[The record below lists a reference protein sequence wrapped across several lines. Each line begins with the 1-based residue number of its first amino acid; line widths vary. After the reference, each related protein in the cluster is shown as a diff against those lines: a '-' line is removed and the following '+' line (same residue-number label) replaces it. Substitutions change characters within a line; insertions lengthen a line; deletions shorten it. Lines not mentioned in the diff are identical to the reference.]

1 VEAVLIKAGEEE
13 CAVAADGA
21 AQGEA
26 ELLLL
31 VVRFEI
37 HERMLGGQSAVAQVV
52 EIGSV
57 KTVGAGFSHY
67 VHHRT
72 TGASQVSAVGIGG
85 NAEFLNYLVGKL
97 VGRAV
102 AAAGLA
108 KESIV
113 VVAAIDKVAGLE
125 ASDAPEGQI
134 VV

>member
-1 VEAVLIKAGEEE
+1 MLIKAGEEE

-57 KTVGAGFSHY
+57 KRVGAGFSHH

-72 TGASQVSAVGIGG
+72 TGASQVSAVGVGG

-102 AAAGLA
+102 APRAWPKKALLL
-108 KESIV
+108 SPP
-113 VVAAIDKVAGLE
+113 
-125 ASDAPEGQI
+125 STR
-134 VV
+134 